1 MNDRTV
7 ADSTPTNAATAN
19 VEARLSKMNLDAY
32 ACKPPEG
39 GWLAS
44 AQPCNGVCDILSLSK
59 VWQVNYDDVSIWD
72 TAVLGYFAIRVRNFY
87 TVAEDGQVLRLPFQE
102 QGRLHISLCRG
113 IPVSDR
119 AEHVQ
124 LKAHLFIKLAEY
136 IATQLKIGYEA
147 IAIHF
152 VDAGANVAQ
161 LCENCSAVDLCRQLQ
176 QRILQWTALLDFAGR
191 NFNRIFWPIPHISF
205 DMLEPRDQI
214 ENVQELDGEREATEA
229 YRSGWCGKGKFC
241 KGCAFTGFSSS
252 HWLKGVV
259 TYIADYGVFV
269 DVKEFSDDRFCLSAL
284 VHRSQMKRPW
294 MWDLHSQVKLG
305 QDADVRILSLQRTQS
320 KLRLSLSMQ
329 DVARPMGLQFDPAGK
344 SS

>member
-1 MNDRTV
+1 MNDHID
-7 ADSTPTNAATAN
+7 ADTTLTSDATAK
-19 VEARLSKMNLDAY
+19 VVAKLSKLNLDAD

-44 AQPCNGVCDILSLSK
+44 APCNGVQEIFRLSM

-72 TAVLGYFAIRVRNFY
+72 TAVLGYFAIRVRNLY
-87 TVAEDGQVLRLPFQE
+87 TVNEDGQVLHLPLQE

-113 IPVSDR
+113 IPVLNR

-124 LKAHLFIKLAEY
+124 LKAQLYIKLAEY

-152 VDAGANVAQ
+152 VDAGGNVAQ
-161 LCENCSAVDLCRQLQ
+161 LCANCSAVDLCRQLQ
-176 QRILQWTALLDFAGR
+176 QSILQSTALLDFAGR
-191 NFNRIFWPIPHISF
+191 NFNRIFWPTPHIRF
-205 DMLEPRDQI
+205 DMLEPQV
-214 ENVQELDGEREATEA
+214 ETANVQELDGEREATEA
-229 YRSGWCGKGKFC
+229 FWSSWCGNGKFC
-241 KGCAFTGFSSS
+241 KGCAFKGFSSS

-259 TYIADYGVFV
+259 THIADYGVFV
-269 DVKEFSDDRFCLSAL
+269 DVKEFHDYRFYLSAL
-284 VHRSQMKRPW
+284 VHYSQMRRPW
-294 MWDLHSQVKLG
+294 MWDLHTQVMLG
-305 QDADVRILSLQRTQS
+305 QDVDVRILSIQRTQS

-329 DVARPMGLQFDPAGK
+329 DVARPKGLQFDPAGK